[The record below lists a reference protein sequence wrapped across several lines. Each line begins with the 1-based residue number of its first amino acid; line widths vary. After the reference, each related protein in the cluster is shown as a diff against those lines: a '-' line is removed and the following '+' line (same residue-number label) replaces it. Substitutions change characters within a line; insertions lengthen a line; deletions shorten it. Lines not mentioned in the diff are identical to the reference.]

1 MTFRDTDPMFPASW
15 SDTNPRY
22 PLALEASGSRRIER
36 RACHTL
42 RGLGSAATQEHQRFQ
57 AQVAVLPLD
66 GRLQSLSGIAH
77 EIEHLGLFVHSRSTL
92 PVGTLVRLRLSSELG
107 EASFTGKIVQSVDRY
122 GIGCAFVDLDECDKA
137 ILSLI
142 VAAANSAPEDA
153 RTIPAL
159 TREITLH

>member
-1 MTFRDTDPMFPASW
+1 M
-15 SDTNPRY
+15 
-22 PLALEASGSRRIER
+22 
-36 RACHTL
+36 
-42 RGLGSAATQEHQRFQ
+42 
-57 AQVAVLPLD
+57 
-66 GRLQSLSGIAH
+66 
-77 EIEHLGLFVHSRSTL
+77 
-92 PVGTLVRLRLSSELG
+92 
-107 EASFTGKIVQSVDRY
+107 DRY